1 MTDVDTSAPP
11 ANVARERLSLGG
23 KTLVMFD
30 DGQVSL
36 QTRQGTPMS
45 MRERDQF
52 IDRSPGR
59 VLTWLSTSAESRNEA
74 EDPVASL
81 LQIDALAI
89 LQQVMAERGYAVPI
103 PAPASPRPSTVPP
116 ATIAASSRGVSL
128 TSRLDRL
135 AARWRAHEQWHN
147 RLREHRQSAAT
158 AAQAEADMRAAIR
171 SAVAAPQSDIPRILQ
186 GAISCVVQPTSPT
199 ASGTVRIACRQA
211 SDGRLAIGIRGQG
224 TFPRPT
230 WVLLRNEQ
238 RPVGLKRGDFRDPS
252 VLAWARRTQIAE
264 LYITGL
270 MVFALSPGES
280 SLLWQSQHAPLSP
293 GEFPSGVA
301 ISSKATISAT
311 DFNEHGLS
319 LRGAIEGGLG
329 TPPEWLHWNTGAP

>member
-11 ANVARERLSLGG
+11 ANAARERLPLGG

-36 QTRQGTPMS
+36 QTWQGAPMS
-45 MRERDQF
+45 MRERAQL

-59 VLTWLSTSAESRNEA
+59 VLTWLTTSAESRNEA

-89 LQQVMAERGYAVPI
+89 LQQVMAEGGYPVPI
-103 PAPASPRPSTVPP
+103 PVPASPRPSTVPP
-116 ATIAASSRGVSL
+116 PTIAASSRGVSL

-135 AARWRAHEQWHN
+135 AARWRAHDQWHN

-158 AAQAEADMRAAIR
+158 AAQAEADLRAAIR
-171 SAVAAPQSDIPRILQ
+171 SAVAEPQSDIPKILR
-186 GAISCVVQPTSPT
+186 GAITCVVQPTSPT

-211 SDGRLAIGIRGQG
+211 SDGRLAIGIRCQG

-230 WVLLRNEQ
+230 WVLIRDEQ
-238 RPVGLKRGDFRDPS
+238 RPVGLKRGDYRDPRI
-252 VLAWARRTQIAE
+252 LERARRSLIAE
-264 LYITGL
+264 CYVTAL
-270 MVFALSPGES
+270 MVFALAPNESVLLWETRHASHSSDES
-280 SLLWQSQHAPLSP
+280 SN
-293 GEFPSGVA
+293 GVMIA
-301 ISSKATISAT
+301 SKATISAI
-311 DFNEHGLS
+311 DFGAHGLA

-329 TPPEWLHWNTGAP
+329 TPPEWLHWSTEAS